1 MFRSHVS
8 ARGRQPSATVQDLI
22 GVAAVGDGYVLR
34 TDGIAV
40 GIAELTPPDL
50 RLHDPSTLEA
60 LLAAYEQVLR
70 GSGERMSLHTYAVA
84 PDPRPL
90 FTAIAAAH
98 ARAPDFTSYQTL
110 RALQAM
116 LTTALRAQATLPSVR
131 WILTVPGVKPEEP
144 PPGTWGELYPSAIV
158 GRLEALPG
166 DPITEVLTRTRR
178 LVGALRALGLEPP
191 PRLLTA
197 AEISALGWASLDPIS
212 AQLIPRSFA
221 EPTPRPLHLHEV
233 AV

>member
-1 MFRSHVS
+1 MFHSRTSTRSP
-8 ARGRQPSATVQDLI
+8 QPSTTVQDLI

-50 RLHDPSTLEA
+50 RLMDASALEA
-60 LLAAYEQVLR
+60 LLTAYEQVLR
-70 GSGERMSLHTYAVA
+70 GSGERLHLHTYAVA

-90 FTAIAAAH
+90 LMAVAAAQD
-98 ARAPDFTSYQTL
+98 RALDFTSYQTL
-110 RALQAM
+110 RTLHSM
-116 LTTALRAQATLPSVR
+116 LTTALRAQATLPTVR
-131 WILTVPGVKPEEP
+131 WIVTVPGVKPEQP
-144 PPGTWGELYPSAIV
+144 PQGTWGELYPSTIV

-191 PRLLTA
+191 PRLLSA

-221 EPTPRPLHLHEV
+221 EPAPRQLHLHKV
-233 AV
+233 GV

>member
-1 MFRSHVS
+1 MFRSHRS
-8 ARGRQPSATVQDLI
+8 ARGPQPSATVQDLI

-50 RLHDPSTLEA
+50 RLMDASALEA
-60 LLAAYEQVLR
+60 MLSAYEQVLR
-70 GSGERMSLHTYAVA
+70 GSGERLHLHTYAVV

-98 ARAPDFTSYQTL
+98 DRARDFTSYQTL
-110 RALQAM
+110 RTLQAM

-131 WILTVPGVKPEEP
+131 WILAVPNVKPEQP
-144 PPGTWGELYPSAIV
+144 PSGTWGELSPSAIV
-158 GRLEALPG
+158 GRPQPLPG
-166 DPITEVLTRTRR
+166 DPVTEVLTRTRR
-178 LVGALRALGLEPP
+178 LIGALTALGLEPP

-197 AEISALGWASLDPIS
+197 GEISALGWASLDPIS
-212 AQLIPRSFA
+212 AQLIPRSFI
-221 EPTPRPLHLHEV
+221 EPSPRHMQLHEV
-233 AV
+233 MV